1 MRYIKTYKIFESNN
15 LDSMVNQFIAD
26 ISKSYDLRFGQEFDK
41 NKANCAWFTDE
52 FYRWSKS
59 KGLDVKVV
67 YFDSNIEAHIAPM
80 IDGKVIDF
88 TVKQFTKNPNDDYL
102 ILTPEDYM
110 KYGYDKFEIWD
121 EMPELQTIFPADRI
135 QGSIKIFESN
145 QIWDLEDI
153 CQEIKDEGFS
163 VIIKSIDPLFWSR
176 VEWGKEPSSLGET
189 KLDIFNGDNGQ
200 INNSFTMVQPMRD
213 FIFRL
218 RDWARGEGYEIYVRS
233 NYGTLQLTDDGRIL
247 ARGCTFTPRY
257 PSFSM
262 MEINFGKI

>member
-1 MRYIKTYKIFESNN
+1 MKYIKTYKVFESNN
-15 LDSMVNQFIAD
+15 LDSMANQFIVD

-88 TVKQFTKNPNDDYL
+88 AVKQFTKNPNDDYL
-102 ILTPEDYM
+102 ILTPEDYR

-121 EMPELQTIFPADRI
+121 EMPELQTVFPADRI
-135 QGSIKIFESN
+135 RESIRIFESN

-163 VIIKSIDPLFWSR
+163 VNIKG
-176 VEWGKEPSSLGET
+176 VEWGKTPSELGDA
-189 KLDIFNGDNGQ
+189 KIDITNGSRRGNG
-200 INNSFTMVQPMRD
+200 ISGSNFTMVQSMRD
-213 FIFRL
+213 FLFRL
-218 RDWARGEGYEIYVRS
+218 KDWAKEEGYALYVRGNS
-233 NYGTLQLTDDGRIL
+233 GPIRLLDDGRIMGT
-247 ARGCTFTPRY
+247 GCTCTFRY
-257 PSFSM
+257 PGFTM
-262 MEINFGKI
+262 LEINFAK